1 MKCDIRHLQIISL
14 WILNGIFLPV
24 PFLCHFLGIYPRSK
38 RHFWNGYCLFV
49 FFQRFP
55 YNWWHSIKFIRKNL
69 TFSVMT
75 NNKCGI
81 RLNIHIGNEYE
92 WFFAICFILLLFV
105 YKQKLHLHHTHKFI
119 ECGFLWPIEFR
130 LHKTIYQFT
139 YSSFVRFFIFP
150 FPFPFSYFICSDFMI
165 IFTRLIVLSSNKQE
179 MTMNAFES
187 VRFTVKTITNSNSFI
202 AIYNSFRWNEAHLH
216 LVFFS
221 F

>member
-1 MKCDIRHLQIISL
+1 MVIVCSCFFNVSL
-14 WILNGIFLPV
+14 T
-24 PFLCHFLGIYPRSK
+24 
-38 RHFWNGYCLFV
+38 
-49 FFQRFP
+49 
-55 YNWWHSIKFIRKNL
+55 WHSIKFIRKNS

-92 WFFAICFILLLFV
+92 WFLAICFILLLSV
-105 YKQKLHLHHTHKFI
+105 YKQKLHLHHRSHAQIYRMWIFVTNWIPLAQDYSPIYILFI
-119 ECGFLWPIEFR
+119 RP
-130 LHKTIYQFT
+130 
-139 YSSFVRFFIFP
+139 FFIFP

-216 LVFFS
+216 FVFFS